1 MKKLSALLLALTASV
16 AQAHEPLPSP
26 VWCSNGRAVAVAQ
39 FQYSP
44 AQIQAYA
51 DCLRLGIC
59 AEATPVSPTAR
70 GGSGDCSVQ
79 HCGQFDDDY
88 GVARRMA
95 FNRCSAYSQPTPTRT
110 NPDLGSAIELI
121 SSPATFNASSH
132 HTDYSAVQG
141 LMGQCVRCADV
152 VQFPPTSSTR

>member
-1 MKKLSALLLALTASV
+1 MKQLSALLLVLV
-16 AQAHEPLPSP
+16 AGATRGHEPLPSP
-26 VWCSNGRAVAVAQ
+26 VWCSHGRAVAVAQ
-39 FQYSP
+39 FQFTP
-44 AQIQAYA
+44 VQIQSYA

-59 AEATPVSPTAR
+59 AQTNPISASAR

-95 FNRCSAYSQPTPTRT
+95 FNRCSTYSQPTPTPS

-121 SSPATFNASSH
+121 ASPVSFNASSH
-132 HTDYSAVQG
+132 HTDYSALEG
-141 LMGQCVRCADV
+141 LSGQCVRCAEIA
-152 VQFPPTSSTR
+152 QSPPIRTN